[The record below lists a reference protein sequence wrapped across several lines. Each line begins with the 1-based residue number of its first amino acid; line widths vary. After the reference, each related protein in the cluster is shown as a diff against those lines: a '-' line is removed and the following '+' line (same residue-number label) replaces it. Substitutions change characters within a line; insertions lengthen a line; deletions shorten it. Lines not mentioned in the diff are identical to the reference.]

1 MSQDSRP
8 NAKVLTVSDGVV
20 AGTRQD
26 TSGEAL
32 VALLAERGF
41 EVTERATCADGIEPV
56 SAKLAEMAEGFTGLI
71 VTTGGTGF
79 TARDLTPEATLAVI
93 DREAPGFAEAM
104 RAVNPLGM
112 LSRGVA
118 GVRGT
123 ALILNTPGSPKGSV
137 EMLAAV
143 IGYLPHALALL
154 GDPHAKHPGSTAG

>member
-1 MSQDSRP
+1 MRP
-8 NAKVLTVSDGVV
+8 FRHLSAWIADP
-20 AGTRQD
+20 
-26 TSGEAL
+26 
-32 VALLAERGF
+32 
-41 EVTERATCADGIEPV
+41 EVQV
-56 SAKLAEMAEGFTGLI
+56 GLI
-71 VTTGGTGF
+71 TGGTGF

-93 DREAPGFAEAM
+93 GREAPGFAEAM

-123 ALILNTPGSPKGSV
+123 ALILNTPGSPKGAV